1 MEPQTTC
8 KNNPDPK
15 EIILNSFSKVFGD
28 SNGIR
33 VFFAPGRVNL
43 IGEHTDYNG
52 GHVFPCALNLGTYAG
67 IRTRT
72 DSIIRLYSVNFEKD
86 GIIEADCSKDL
97 VSSPNYKWA
106 NYPLGIVQT
115 FRLRGMVIPTGFD
128 IVFYGTIPNGSGL
141 SSSASI
147 EVLTGY
153 CLKMLYGFDVSSQD
167 LALIGQYSENHF
179 NGMNCGI
186 MDQFASA
193 FGKKDHA
200 IFLDTATLQYE
211 HVPLKLDG
219 YKLLIANTNKKHEL
233 TTSAYNDRRRE
244 SEEALRLLQTV
255 VDIKSLGELDEETFS
270 NYSSVLKDDVIFRRA
285 RNAVSENQRTIKAV
299 KALNNNDLVTFGR
312 LMNESHISLDRDY
325 EVTCEELNILAEAQW
340 RSEGVLGARMTGGG
354 FGGCTV
360 ALVRDDVLDKVT
372 ADVGARYLEL
382 SKIKPDFYIVGI
394 GDGPCEIK

>member
-8 KNNPDPK
+8 KNNADPK

-33 VFFAPGRVNL
+33 FFFAPGRVNL

-72 DSIIRLYSVNFEKD
+72 DSIIRLYSVNFGKD

-97 VSSPNYKWA
+97 FSSPNYKWA

-115 FRLRGMVIPTGFD
+115 FRLRDMVIPTGFD

-153 CLKMLYGFDVSSQD
+153 CLKMLYGFDVSSQN

-285 RNAVSENQRTIKAV
+285 RHAVSENQRTIKAV

>member
-1 MEPQTTC
+1 
-8 KNNPDPK
+8 
-15 EIILNSFSKVFGD
+15 
-28 SNGIR
+28 
-33 VFFAPGRVNL
+33 
-43 IGEHTDYNG
+43 
-52 GHVFPCALNLGTYAG
+52 
-67 IRTRT
+67 
-72 DSIIRLYSVNFEKD
+72 
-86 GIIEADCSKDL
+86 
-97 VSSPNYKWA
+97 
-106 NYPLGIVQT
+106 
-115 FRLRGMVIPTGFD
+115 
-128 IVFYGTIPNGSGL
+128 
-141 SSSASI
+141 
-147 EVLTGY
+147 
-153 CLKMLYGFDVSSQD
+153 
-167 LALIGQYSENHF
+167 
-179 NGMNCGI
+179 MNCGI

-285 RNAVSENQRTIKAV
+285 RHAVSENQRTIKAV

>member
-1 MEPQTTC
+1 M
-8 KNNPDPK
+8 KN
-15 EIILNSFSKVFGD
+15 FG
-28 SNGIR
+28 SR
-33 VFFAPGRVNL
+33 
-43 IGEHTDYNG
+43 
-52 GHVFPCALNLGTYAG
+52 
-67 IRTRT
+67 
-72 DSIIRLYSVNFEKD
+72 
-86 GIIEADCSKDL
+86 
-97 VSSPNYKWA
+97 
-106 NYPLGIVQT
+106 
-115 FRLRGMVIPTGFD
+115 
-128 IVFYGTIPNGSGL
+128 
-141 SSSASI
+141 
-147 EVLTGY
+147 
-153 CLKMLYGFDVSSQD
+153 
-167 LALIGQYSENHF
+167 
-179 NGMNCGI
+179 
-186 MDQFASA
+186 DQFASA
-193 FGKKDHA
+193 FGKKDHV
-200 IFLDTATLQYE
+200 IFLDTSTLQYE
-211 HVPLKLDG
+211 HVPVKLDG

-285 RNAVSENQRTIKAV
+285 RHAVSENQRTIKAV